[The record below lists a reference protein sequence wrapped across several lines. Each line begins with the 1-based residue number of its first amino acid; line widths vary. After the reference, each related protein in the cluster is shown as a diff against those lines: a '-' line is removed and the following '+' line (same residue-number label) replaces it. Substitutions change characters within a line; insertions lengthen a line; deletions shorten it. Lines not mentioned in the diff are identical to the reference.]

1 MVRARRLGDV
11 YGMKTKITDAK
22 DTARKIMSFLPNM
35 SYEYPAIGKIH
46 TPARIPRNRMLD
58 ATLPCILFSMLK

>member
-1 MVRARRLGDV
+1 MVRARRFGEV

-35 SYEYPAIGKIH
+35 S
-46 TPARIPRNRMLD
+46 
-58 ATLPCILFSMLK
+58 